1 MKFISYTFS
10 LFLVIALSGCSS
22 LQVEPIAQSQLSEEA
37 PSVEMDPVAAE
48 VARLKALPNLYLQ
61 SKTQVSGDLLAS
73 FNNALLLKQEGK
85 LEQAEKAFL
94 HITEQAPSH
103 SGPWLQ
109 LADIS
114 LLKQGESQQA
124 LTEAAAL
131 YQQAI
136 KLNPHNVSAH
146 NKLATVFRKQGDFDQ
161 ALQHYQQALDN
172 WPGFAE
178 VYLNRGI
185 LFELYLGDKAQALQ
199 QYELYQAFQTEPDR
213 QVQGWI
219 IDLTR
224 QLQQEVAKQ

>member
-1 MKFISYTFS
+1 MKSIRPI
-10 LFLVIALSGCSS
+10 LALLVVFALSACGNI
-22 LQVEPIAQSQLSEEA
+22 QREPLSEPKLSA
-37 PSVEMDPVAAE
+37 DVPAVEIDPVAAE
-48 VARLKALPNLYLQ
+48 VARLKALPNLYVQSKSKVSADLQ
-61 SKTQVSGDLLAS
+61 SS
-73 FNNALLLKQEGK
+73 FTRALLLKQEGK
-85 LEQAEKAFL
+85 LEPAEQAFRRL
-94 HITEQAPSH
+94 TEQAPSQ

-124 LTEAAAL
+124 LSEAVTL

-146 NKLATVFRKQGDFDQ
+146 NKLAAVLRKQGNFAQ
-161 ALQHYQQALDN
+161 ALQHYQQALDS

-185 LFELYLGDKAQALQ
+185 LFELYLGEKAKALK
-199 QYELYQAFQTEPDR
+199 QYELYQGFQAQPDR